1 MNKSNAKPIIWIGS
15 SFRDLKDFP
24 REVQKEIGYAL
35 WVAQIGGKHSNAKPL
50 KGLNGVTEIV
60 SNFKTNTYRAIYTVK
75 LGDTIY
81 VLHAFQKKSMRGI
94 STPKKEMDMIRKR
107 FLTARQLIQEK
118 WI

>member
-1 MNKSNAKPIIWIGS
+1 MNESKAKPIIWIGS

-60 SNFKTNTYRAIYTVK
+60 SDFKTNTYRAVYTVK
-75 LGDTIY
+75 FRRYNLCVACIPKEIY
-81 VLHAFQKKSMRGI
+81 AWYFD
-94 STPKKEMDMIRKR
+94 P
-107 FLTARQLIQEK
+107 
-118 WI
+118 

>member
-1 MNKSNAKPIIWIGS
+1 MNESKAKPIIWIGS

-50 KGLNGVTEIV
+50 KGLNGVIEIV
-60 SNFKTNTYRAIYTVK
+60 SDFKTDTYRAVYTVK

-94 STPKKEMDMIRKR
+94 STPKKEMDVIRKR
-107 FLTARQLIQEK
+107 FSAARQLAQEK
-118 WI
+118 